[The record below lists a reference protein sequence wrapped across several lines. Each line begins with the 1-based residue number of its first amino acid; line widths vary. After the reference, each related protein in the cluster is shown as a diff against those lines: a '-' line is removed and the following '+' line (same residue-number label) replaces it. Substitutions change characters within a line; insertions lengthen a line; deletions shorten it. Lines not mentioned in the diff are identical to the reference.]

1 MGLTTGNLHI
11 ERSTGNAMR
20 VNLAGIPPWKIDKK
34 DKLLFKEDLPGDTHL
49 SASINTIVR
58 SVKCFEL
65 YFSTQADAELFVKN
79 LDTLNLAGTMTLEL
93 QTTSTPSYLKI
104 DGTNTTLEVLYLDC
118 KGWQQVALGDGTV
131 FKIQEI
137 TFVHGG

>member
-1 MGLTTGNLHI
+1 MALTTGNLHI

-20 VNLAGIPPWKIDKK
+20 INLGGVPPWKIGVK
-34 DKLLFKEDLPGDTHL
+34 DKLLYKDDLPGDIHL

-58 SVKCFEL
+58 TVKCFEL
-65 YFSTQADAELFVKN
+65 YFATQADAELFIAN
-79 LDTLNLAGTMTLEL
+79 LKTLNLAGTMTLEL
-93 QTTSTPSYLKI
+93 QTTETPSYLKL
-104 DGTNTTLEVLYLDC
+104 DGTNTTLEVLYSDF
-118 KGWQQVALGDGTV
+118 KGWQQVALGSGTV